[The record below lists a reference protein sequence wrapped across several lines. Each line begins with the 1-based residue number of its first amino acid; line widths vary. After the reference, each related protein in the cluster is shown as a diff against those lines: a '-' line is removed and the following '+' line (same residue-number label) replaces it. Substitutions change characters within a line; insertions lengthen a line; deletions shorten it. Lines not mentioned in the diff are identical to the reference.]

1 MLATTPVR
9 DDDRLTPP
17 IRRYLRWLVVSM
29 SMYASLLVTSLFALR
44 AVPAEAL
51 VLRAAFGLLPVL
63 PLLILIWA
71 FARYIREADEMQRQI
86 ELQAVALAAM
96 ATGIGFMVAGFLASA
111 GVFALKGELVA
122 ILVLPTLFGTYG
134 LAKAVVAR
142 SYAG

>member
-1 MLATTPVR
+1 MLSTRSVR

-17 IRRYLRWLVVSM
+17 IQRYLRWLVVSM

>member
-96 ATGIGFMVAGFLASA
+96 ATGIGFMVAGFLANA

-122 ILVLPTLFGTYG
+122 ILVLPALFGSYG
-134 LAKAVVAR
+134 VAKAVVMR

>member
-1 MLATTPVR
+1 MLSTTPVR

-44 AVPAEAL
+44 AVPADAL
-51 VLRAAFGLLPVL
+51 VLRAAFGLLPAL
-63 PLLILIWA
+63 PLLLLVWA

-86 ELQAVALAAM
+86 ELQSVALAAM
-96 ATGIGFMVAGFLASA
+96 VTGIGFMVAGFLGSA
-111 GVFALKGELVA
+111 GVFALKGNLVA
-122 ILVLPTLFGTYG
+122 ILVLPALLGSYG
-134 LAKAVVAR
+134 VAKAVVQR